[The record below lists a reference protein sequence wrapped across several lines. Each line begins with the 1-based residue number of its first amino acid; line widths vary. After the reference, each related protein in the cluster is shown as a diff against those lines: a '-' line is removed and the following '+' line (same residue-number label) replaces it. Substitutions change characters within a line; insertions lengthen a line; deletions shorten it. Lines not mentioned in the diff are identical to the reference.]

1 MRVLHIIPNL
11 QKGGAERLCLDIVKG
26 LKQVNGIEVRLAT
39 LNDIHE
45 YQQEYPEIHIDILNS
60 YIKPSISKKWQINLD
75 AYNKLISEFKPDIIH
90 THLFEADFLAHYQI
104 NKSAKYITHFHDNM
118 HQLSVLKLKDLNS
131 KKRITELYERN
142 YIVKKYKEVNNHFI
156 AISADTQKYLYQTI
170 PRSLKK
176 NLHLIPNAINTAVFQ
191 KSEKKKYKDD
201 LCRLINIGSFVPKK
215 NQLFLVDLAV
225 ELIKRDFPFELVLVG
240 DGMLKEQV
248 LEYAKEKQCINFI
261 RFTGKVANVC
271 DLLHMSD
278 IYVHS
283 ATYEPFGLA
292 LLEAMAAGLPVVCL
306 DGRGNRDIIVQGK
319 NGYAIQKNDTI
330 LFANAIE
337 QLAKDKNLHQEMS
350 AYASTYAAQYDIHP
364 YCLKLVDLYQSIL

>member
-11 QKGGAERLCLDIVKG
+11 QKGGAERLCLDIVRG

-45 YQQEYPEIHIDILNS
+45 YQQEYPEIRIDILNS

-75 AYNKLISEFKPDIIH
+75 SYNKLISEFKPDIIH
-90 THLFEADFLAHYQI
+90 THLFEADFAAHYQI

-156 AISADTQKYLYQTI
+156 AISADTQKYLHQTI

-176 NLHLIPNAINTAVFQ
+176 NIHLIPNAIDTAVFR
-191 KSEKKKYKDD
+191 KSEKKKPTKD
-201 LCRLINIGSFVPKK
+201 LFRLINIGSFVAKK
-215 NQLFLVDLAV
+215 NQMFLVDLAV

-240 DGMLKEQV
+240 DGMLKKQV
-248 LEYAKEKQCINFI
+248 FEYAKEKQCINFI

-271 DLLHMSD
+271 DLLDISD

-337 QLAKDKNLHQEMS
+337 KLAKDKNMYQEMS
-350 AYASTYAAQYDIHP
+350 AYASTYSAQYDIHP